1 MGGRVGGR
9 EPTADLHRPFGGGE
23 GEAQASRPP
32 RQPGTEEAQRD
43 GYAGDIDNL
52 STPTNRIDE
61 AGDSASSWPTPT
73 AARSAQFTSAKAK
86 EVSDAIYDR
95 LAPDG
100 GDTYNTF
107 VHYDGPA
114 DRMVMRTTA
123 PFSLTDPLVN
133 DYPDMITVK
142 PAPVGNV
149 RMINVNSGKALDAAG
164 CGTADG
170 TGRAPCSHSSS
181 ADGY

>member
-1 MGGRVGGR
+1 M
-9 EPTADLHRPFGGGE
+9 
-23 GEAQASRPP
+23 
-32 RQPGTEEAQRD
+32 
-43 GYAGDIDNL
+43 
-52 STPTNRIDE
+52 
-61 AGDSASSWPTPT
+61 
-73 AARSAQFTSAKAK
+73 
-86 EVSDAIYDR
+86 SDAIYDR

-170 TGRAPCSHSSS
+170 TGRAPARTPAPQTVRRGLLGRRIRRPSRSGNGVPTSWGPSGGQWTGAQERPQQSHEKRMRTR
-181 ADGY
+181 